1 MLPFTNE
8 KRAELFRMYKYRKS
22 CPIQEFDED
31 VGLVRQIENDIKKIL
46 AGKGTASP
54 RKMANQIITFM
65 NGFGWI
71 EGKKI
76 LFGHVDEEFKDY
88 LSEAFD
94 LLKSDIGNAH
104 FEENF
109 WRYVRYEKLRGIPAG
124 E

>member
-1 MLPFTNE
+1 
-8 KRAELFRMYKYRKS
+8 MYKYRKS

-31 VGLVRQIENDIKKIL
+31 LGLVRMIENDIKKIL
-46 AGKGTASP
+46 IGKNTASP

-71 EGKKI
+71 EGRKI
-76 LFGHVDEEFKDY
+76 LFAHIDEEYKQY

-94 LLKSDIGNAH
+94 LLKTSIGNTH

-109 WRYVRYEKLRGIPAG
+109 WRFVRYEKLRSIHST